1 VARLHVRSHCARMHG
16 SSAWFERIRSAVTE
30 AACRQWREQWPVA
43 RASRRG
49 LDIPLLPSPL
59 VRRCSW
65 LLLLVVLLHVFVL
78 VWTQHP
84 WAALFTAGVAVSA
97 WLGRRVGR
105 PPDVA
110 LRLLVNAD
118 GRLQLLMA
126 SGTLQDVQVHPASMR
141 LGPWMLLRLRMPR
154 ARLTVLLGPD
164 NVEPAALAALRRRL
178 T

>member
-1 VARLHVRSHCARMHG
+1 MHG
-16 SSAWFERIRSAVTE
+16 SSAWFGRIRSAVTE
-30 AACRQWREQWPVA
+30 AACRQWREPWPVA
-43 RASRRG
+43 RASRQG

-65 LLLLVVLLHVFVL
+65 LLLLVLLLHAFVL

-84 WAALFTAGVAVSA
+84 WSALFATGVAVSA
-97 WLGRRVGR
+97 WLGRRVGC

-126 SGTLQDVQVHPASMR
+126 SETLQDVQVHPASMR

-154 ARLTVLLGPD
+154 AGLTVLLGPD
-164 NVEPAALAALRRRL
+164 NVEPAVLAALRRRL
-178 T
+178 A